1 MMSSIIPRE
10 YKINKLSVANMI
22 NIVINKIAECKTDI
36 KPPINKFPILI
47 VDPIYKDSENNPNK
61 IILI

>member
-1 MMSSIIPRE
+1 MIPRE
-10 YKINKLSVANMI
+10 YKINKLSVIKMI
-22 NIVINKIAECKTDI
+22 NIVKNKIPQCKMDAT
-36 KPPINKFPILI
+36 PPINAFPIFI